1 MTKSKFFGEKAR
13 VEPKLDKPCK
23 RAPPLPRFFK
33 KDTEKVTKVLPKFF
47 RGKRK
52 AASLTV
58 SQGTG
63 QQLLETSKEA
73 CSICLSEALEERTR
87 PDSCQHFFCWTC
99 IDSWAGHST
108 LCPLC
113 KVPFASIVGP
123 ALTKAISPKKART
136 PDDGDFGD
144 WEDEESY
151 DGEEGEEGDVDEEMG
166 VPLGLHGGRGLF
178 HPLSAP
184 VDGVDARGLYGY
196 DSDDGFIVDDQD
208 DSDEDDEEDED
219 GADEVAEFDFA
230 RFRERGS

>member
-1 MTKSKFFGEKAR
+1 MKSKFFGEKVR
-13 VEPKLDKPCK
+13 VETKLNKPSK
-23 RAPPLPRFFK
+23 QAQPLPRFFK
-33 KDTEKVTKVLPKFF
+33 KDTDKVTKALPKFF

-52 AASLTV
+52 AV

-63 QQLLETSKEA
+63 QQQLLETSKEA

-87 PDSCQHFFCWTC
+87 PDACQHFFCWTC

-108 LCPLC
+108 QCPLC

-123 ALTKAISPKKART
+123 TLTKAISPKKART
-136 PDDGDFGD
+136 PDDGDLED
-144 WEDEESY
+144 WED
-151 DGEEGEEGDVDEEMG
+151 EEGEEGDVEEEMG

-184 VDGVDARGLYGY
+184 VDGVGARGLYGY

-208 DSDEDDEEDED
+208 DSDEDEDED
-219 GADEVAEFDFA
+219 GDEDGDEDDTEEVAEFNFA
-230 RFRERGS
+230 RFRETGS